1 MSSAAAGA
9 VGLAAAEA
17 ARNAVRHAGAGSGAV
32 SVDEGAIQ
40 VEIADSGVGFDPER
54 VPAGRFGVRE
64 SIVRRIEELDGGR
77 AAFDTGA
84 DGTTVVLQWTRRRG

>member
-1 MSSAAAGA
+1 MAASAAADVGGA
-9 VGLAAAEA
+9 PGDGDGVGQFCADELRTHGVGEGQRVAII
-17 ARNAVRHAGAGSGAV
+17 AG
-32 SVDEGAIQ
+32 
-40 VEIADSGVGFDPER
+40 SGVGFDPER